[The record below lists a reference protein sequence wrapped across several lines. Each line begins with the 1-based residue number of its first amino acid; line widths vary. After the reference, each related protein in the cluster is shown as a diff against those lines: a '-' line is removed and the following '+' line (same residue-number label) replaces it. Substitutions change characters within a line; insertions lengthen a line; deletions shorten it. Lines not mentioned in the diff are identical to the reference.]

1 MDGDSLG
8 PTMNE
13 RERAAAGESAARAS
27 ESSADAGEGPPDD
40 EQRGPDPFVGEGLL
54 DRDMGPSSAMA
65 HLYRGE
71 IHRMKL
77 WRERLDKTTN
87 WAVLLMAAVLTWAFS
102 SESNP
107 HYVILVGDAAVAM
120 FLVIEARR
128 YRAYDVWRSR
138 VRDLQQHVWA
148 VGLDPEIDLAN
159 GEWRKTLAQ
168 DYLSP
173 RLKISVEEA
182 LAHRLR
188 RVYFPLFTVLN
199 GAWVLRVTAFAETPW
214 PASAAVGSLPGGLV
228 SAAVVVVYLGAL
240 AICCRPR
247 TWHTRGE
254 LLDEDLRQS
263 PGGTDIKENSDG
275 AGRKR
280 NPDGEA

>member
-1 MDGDSLG
+1 MDGDGLA
-8 PTMNE
+8 PTMSD
-13 RERAAAGESAARAS
+13 RERAASGASAATAS
-27 ESSADAGEGPPDD
+27 EADADAEKRGSDD
-40 EQRGPDPFVGEGLL
+40 ERRGSDPFVGEGLL
-54 DRDMGPSSAMA
+54 DRNMGPSSAMA

-107 HYVILVGDAAVAM
+107 HYVILIGDAAVAM

-138 VRDLQQHVWA
+138 VRELQQHVWA
-148 VGLDPEIDLAN
+148 VGLDPEIGLAN
-159 GEWRKTLAQ
+159 EGWRESLAQ
-168 DYLSP
+168 DYLLP

-199 GAWVLRVTAFAETPW
+199 GAWMLRVTAFAETPW
-214 PASAAVGSLPGGLV
+214 PASAAVGSLPGAIV

-254 LLDEDLRQS
+254 LLNEDLRQNPES
-263 PGGTDIKENSDG
+263 TDLQRDPDGTD
-275 AGRKR
+275 RR
-280 NPDGEA
+280 QNPDGEA

>member
-1 MDGDSLG
+1 MADS
-8 PTMNE
+8 
-13 RERAAAGESAARAS
+13 GEETEHEPAPS
-27 ESSADAGEGPPDD
+27 D
-40 EQRGPDPFVGEGLL
+40 VGEGLL
-54 DRDMGPSSAMA
+54 DAEMGPSSAMA

-71 IHRMKL
+71 IHRMKF
-77 WRERLDKTTN
+77 WRERLDRTTN
-87 WAVLLMAAVLTWAFS
+87 WAVLVMAAIITWAFS
-102 SESNP
+102 SPDNP
-107 HYVILVGDAAVAM
+107 HYILLIGIVTLGV
-120 FLVIEARR
+120 FLTIEARR